1 MKANVR
7 KDFCPECFT
16 GEQTWVVRGH
26 NGDCWT
32 CSRDFNTALRYAIG
46 RAHQQPGTGD
56 QVQTQKRK

>member
-46 RAHQQPGTGD
+46 RAHQEGT
-56 QVQTQKRK
+56 